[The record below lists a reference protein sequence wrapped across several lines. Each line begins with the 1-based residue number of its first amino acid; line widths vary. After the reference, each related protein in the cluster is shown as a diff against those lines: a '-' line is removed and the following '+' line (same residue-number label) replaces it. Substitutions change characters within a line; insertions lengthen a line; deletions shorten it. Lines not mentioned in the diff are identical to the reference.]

1 MAFQDEVL
9 GGYFASLGKSE
20 AYARAYWAHLKGEG
34 PYPQLQDFGIT
45 DNAAQDVRIKLA
57 GIR

>member
-9 GGYFASLGKSE
+9 EGYFASLGKSE
-20 AYARAYWAHLKGEG
+20 TYARAYWAHLKGEG
-34 PYPQLQDFGIT
+34 QYPQPKDYCIT